1 MSFALHCFTL
11 HFYIRGTKNENFSDL
26 FIPMTFFHLKELTF
40 IKRVQTVT
48 YIKVIYIFSFVENS
62 FFFEYNRFSYN
73 LELHLFFL
81 HWKKNILNRGHLEK
95 LTLHNF
101 RWIYVMISVWP
112 MDSYFWWLMTWIK
125 GWNVQ
130 YQNEIESKS
139 VIQLVIFDLMS
150 NYKFNFFLYFCLQFP
165 ATPLTLRRR
174 TTSLPCLAILS
185 YSIVKST
192 FQMTKLYLML
202 FSGGERYAFP

>member
-1 MSFALHCFTL
+1 MLYNGRQLLLRSRRVIRYSWVELPKRRSLVDGYKDALERMVSDDFWSHSIDLTQTCLLHFIASPSICRDSQ

-26 FIPMTFFHLKELTF
+26 FIPMTFFHLKELTY

-112 MDSYFWWLMTWIK
+112 MDSYFRWLIDIM
-125 GWNVQ
+125 N
-130 YQNEIESKS
+130 
-139 VIQLVIFDLMS
+139 
-150 NYKFNFFLYFCLQFP
+150 
-165 ATPLTLRRR
+165 
-174 TTSLPCLAILS
+174 
-185 YSIVKST
+185 
-192 FQMTKLYLML
+192 
-202 FSGGERYAFP
+202 